1 MRTLPLSLSAV
12 LLATTAMASLA
23 LPAWAQTTGA
33 GAAEPGVGQAPAAAA
48 QPGTAPSTAPV
59 ETPQQEPEAPGADP
73 EDPNEVDAIVVVGN
87 VPLVIRETAEVAS
100 VLTAEDLARSGDDN
114 AAAALTRVTGLSL
127 VAGRFVYVRGLGE
140 RYSSALLNGS
150 PLPSPEPLQR
160 VVPLDLFPASV
171 LANVLVQKTY
181 SPNFPGEFGGGV
193 IALTTTAIPNR
204 PFLSLGASAGGN
216 TETHGETAISYYGSE
231 LDVLGYDDGTRDQP
245 DALKAAQATG
255 KKINSANFSPDELAV
270 IGRSLV
276 NAPLNLLQ
284 YVDPNADAG
293 FDLSAG
299 TSFDLGWGQAGVV
312 AVLGYDNSWRTRRAK
327 QQEGTLDE
335 GELVPIADFDVLS
348 TQNNVDVNA
357 LLGFG
362 LDFGDNELRFTNLY
376 VHSTIKEARIREG
389 VEQLFGS
396 NRVRDD
402 FTEFF
407 VRTLT
412 SHQLTGAH
420 EWGELTVDWRAAYAK
435 ATRDSPY
442 EKEIR
447 FEQSADGLFR
457 TDTSRQ
463 RNRTRF
469 SEIEDQVLSG
479 GLDLG
484 YKHEFSKTLAVDFTG
499 GYAYL
504 DNDRQSE
511 AREFRFQATTPLT
524 SNQQLQRPD
533 FLFSN
538 FNIGP
543 TGLQIIEVTGPEIA
557 SYDAQLEVHAAYAAA
572 EAELQDRFRLS
583 LGVRY
588 EDGRQS
594 VRPFDLFGGPPPPSG
609 APIEETYLLPAATLT
624 YLLADGDMQIR
635 AGASKTIAR
644 PQFRELAPSQFIDID
659 TDRIF
664 TGNPFLQNSELLN
677 LDARYEWYFA
687 SRQFITAGLFYK
699 SIENPV
705 EAIVQE
711 QGGTIITTFINAPK
725 AVLYGAEFEVR
736 KYFEVL
742 PDVPFFAS
750 KRLLTA
756 FNYTYSKA
764 EIEVGA
770 GDEVFPLAANGAARP
785 ALDFLI
791 DGAPLQGQS
800 EHLLNL
806 QFGYEDEAADSQA
819 TFLLTY
825 VADRVS
831 ARGRPGQP
839 DFVESPGVQLDF
851 TFRKGFKALGREL
864 SLGFEAR
871 NLLGENF
878 EELQEVGD
886 GRIDLNTYER
896 GRSVSVSLGVTF

>member
-1 MRTLPLSLSAV
+1 MRTLPLSLRG
-12 LLATTAMASLA
+12 LLLVTVAA
-23 LPAWAQTTGA
+23 L
-33 GAAEPGVGQAPAAAA
+33 APAAALA
-48 QPGTAPSTAPV
+48 QTGQPASTAPAAAPAGAA
-59 ETPQQEPEAPGADP
+59 TQSTSPQEPAAESEPEIPEASQ
-73 EDPNEVDAIVVVGN
+73 EDELNEVDAIVVVGN
-87 VPLVIRETAEVAS
+87 VPLVIRETSEVAS
-100 VLTAEDLARSGDDN
+100 VLTAEDLQRSGDDS

-127 VAGRFVYVRGLGE
+127 VGGRFIYVRGLGE

-160 VVPLDLFPASV
+160 VVPLDLFPSSI

-204 PFLSLGASAGGN
+204 PFLTFGASAGGD
-216 TETHGETAISYYGSE
+216 TETTGKDGLSYYGSD
-231 LDVLGYDDGTRDQP
+231 LDFLGYDDGTRDQP
-245 DALKAAQATG
+245 DVLKLAQRTG
-255 KKINSANFSPDELAV
+255 LRINSANSTQDQLAE

-284 YVDPNADAG
+284 VVQPNANVG
-293 FDLSAG
+293 LDLSAG
-299 TSFDLGWGQAGVV
+299 TSVDLGWGRAGVV
-312 AVLGYDNSWRTRRAK
+312 AVLGYDNSWQTRRGK
-327 QQEGTLDE
+327 QQEGTLDL
-335 GELVPIADFDVLS
+335 GELVPISDFDFTS
-348 TQNNVDVNA
+348 TQNNVDVNG

-412 SHQLTGAH
+412 SHQLTGEH
-420 EWGELTVDWRAAYAK
+420 ELGELQFDWRAAYAK

-442 EKEIR
+442 EKTIR
-447 FEQSADGLFR
+447 FEQGGDGLFR

-469 SEIEDQVLSG
+469 SEIEDQVLSAG
-479 GLDLG
+479 FDLG
-484 YKHEFSKTLAVDFTG
+484 YELKFSDTLEVNLTG

-511 AREFRFQATTPLT
+511 SREFRFQANTPLN

-543 TGLQIIEVTGPEIA
+543 TGLQIIEVTSPDIA
-557 SYDAQLEVHAAYAAA
+557 SYDAQLEVQAAYVAA
-572 EAELQDRFRLS
+572 EAELQDRFRASAGL
-583 LGVRY
+583 RF

-594 VRPFDLFGGPPPPSG
+594 VRPFDLFGGPPPPTG
-609 APIEETYLLPAATLT
+609 APIEETYVLPAATLT
-624 YLLADGDMQIR
+624 YLFADGDMQLR
-635 AGASKTIAR
+635 VGASKTIAR

-664 TGNPFLQNSELLN
+664 TGNPFLENSELLN

-687 SRQFITAGLFYK
+687 SRQFITAGVFYK
-699 SIENPV
+699 TIDKPI

-725 AVLYGAEFEVR
+725 ATLYGAELEVR

-750 KRLLTA
+750 KRFLTG

-764 EIEVGA
+764 EIEVGE
-770 GDEVFPLAANGAARP
+770 DDLVFPLAGNGASRP
-785 ALDFLI
+785 ARELLI

-806 QFGYEDEAADSQA
+806 QLGYEDEAAKSQG

-825 VADRVS
+825 VDDRVS

-851 TFRKGFKALGREL
+851 TFRKGFEVFGREFT
-864 SLGFEAR
+864 LGFEAR

-878 EELQEVGD
+878 EEFQELGD
-886 GRIDLNTYER
+886 RRIDLNTYDV
-896 GRSVSVSLGVTF
+896 GRTFSISFGATIGG